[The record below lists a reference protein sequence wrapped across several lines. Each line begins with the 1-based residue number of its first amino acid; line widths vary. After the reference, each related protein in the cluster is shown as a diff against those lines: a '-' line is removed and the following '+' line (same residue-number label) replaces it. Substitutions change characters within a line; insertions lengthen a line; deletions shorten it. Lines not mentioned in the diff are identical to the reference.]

1 MLPLESLLDTLE
13 GGLKMR
19 LLEGAGAQRGL
30 MCISVGAI
38 AALVEVQLTGKVS
51 PTAAPERSATR
62 TDARLAQPFT

>member
-1 MLPLESLLDTLE
+1 
-13 GGLKMR
+13 MR